1 MSGKPELLCV
11 GRDTMLNRTR
21 RLILGRCFEVK
32 VAYTQAEAIALLMG
46 QRFDLVLLC
55 YSLSEEEC
63 RALIEA
69 VHGQSSPPKI
79 LLLAEGDCRPLLGPR
94 DEEFTSGGPADLL
107 RKAAAMAGIASDTA
121 ENCVADQ
128 EARESYQQPM

>member
-1 MSGKPELLCV
+1 MSEKPELLCV

-21 RLILGRCFEVK
+21 RLILRRCFEVK
-32 VAYTQAEAIALLMG
+32 VALTPAEAVAMLTG

-63 RALIEA
+63 RGIIVA
-69 VHGQSSPPKI
+69 VHGLPSPPKI
-79 LLLAEGDCRPLLGPR
+79 LLLAEGEGRLLLGPQ

-107 RKAAAMAGIASDTA
+107 RRAAAMAGVAPDTA

>member
-21 RLILGRCFEVK
+21 RLVLGRCFEVEL
-32 VAYTQAEAIALLMG
+32 AFTQAEAIALLMG
-46 QRFDLVLLC
+46 RRFDLVLLC

-63 RALIEA
+63 RGLIVA
-69 VHGQSSPPKI
+69 VHGLSSPPRI
-79 LLLAEGDCRPLLGPR
+79 LLLAEGDGRLLLGPR

-107 RKAAAMAGIASDTA
+107 RKAAAMAGIPPDMT

-128 EARESYQQPM
+128 DPRESYQQPM